1 MSVKAD
7 ELGSVSSLLRRRLSS
22 GEISVTDQEIWD
34 WLQRVA
40 LEFDNLRSANTKLAT
55 RVRELERLMDGAGA
69 LSDDELLSELPS
81 RMMRALQTAQEV
93 SDEIVRR
100 ARARASQLLEQAT
113 QETEAL
119 RRKVE
124 ADARDAL
131 QRANEEAEAQL
142 EDARER
148 GHEMLSEAR
157 TLRARV
163 LADLDAQR
171 SGMERDVRRM
181 QVTRRD
187 LLEVLASVQEAL
199 ESAEMKPPA
208 APSAPTPEPASPP
221 PARKAPARSTA
232 ASKSTIVDWRKK
244 PARKPST
251 PTRSRSGQGGTT
263 RKGTSAGSGD
273 YAPAAGG

>member
-1 MSVKAD
+1 MAVKAD
-7 ELGSVSSLLRRRLSS
+7 ELASVSALLRRRLSS

-40 LEFDNLRSANTKLAT
+40 AEFDNLRSANSKLTT
-55 RVRELERLMDGAGA
+55 RVRDLERLLDGAGG

-113 QETEAL
+113 KETEAL

-124 ADARDAL
+124 SDARETL
-131 QRANEEAEAQL
+131 QRATEEAQAQM

-148 GHEMLSEAR
+148 GHEMLAEAR

-171 SGMERDVRRM
+171 SNMERDVRRM
-181 QVTRRD
+181 QVTRRE

-208 APSAPTPEPASPP
+208 APPAEEEPNAAPT
-221 PARKAPARSTA
+221 RKAPARQPA
-232 ASKSTIVDWRKK
+232 PKPTIVDWRKK
-244 PARKPST
+244 PPRRAAAPR
-251 PTRSRSGQGGTT
+251 TRTSQSGGTRRGSGT
-263 RKGTSAGSGD
+263 GTSD
-273 YAPAAGG
+273 FAPAAGG

>member
-1 MSVKAD
+1 MSVRSD
-7 ELGSVSSLLRRRLSS
+7 ELGSVTTLLRRRLSS
-22 GEISVTDQEIWD
+22 GEISVTNQEIWD

-93 SDEIVRR
+93 SEEIVRR

-113 QETEAL
+113 QESEAL
-119 RRKVE
+119 RRKME
-124 ADARDAL
+124 NDARETL
-131 QRANEEAEAQL
+131 QHATEEAEAQL

-148 GHEMLSEAR
+148 GQEMLAEAR

-171 SGMERDVRRM
+171 SNMERDVRRM
-181 QVTRRD
+181 QATRRE

-208 APSAPTPEPASPP
+208 PPVAPPAPPEAGPP
-221 PARKAPARSTA
+221 PARKPATRTVS
-232 ASKSTIVDWRKK
+232 SKPAIVDWRKK
-244 PARKPST
+244 PPRRTTST
-251 PTRSRSGQGGTT
+251 TRSRTGQNGST
-263 RKGTSAGSGD
+263 RKGPAAGASD
-273 YAPAAGG
+273 FAPAAGG

>member
-1 MSVKAD
+1 MSVRSD
-7 ELGSVSSLLRRRLSS
+7 ELGSVTTLLRRRLSS

-40 LEFDNLRSANTKLAT
+40 MEFDNLRSSNTKLAT

-93 SDEIVRR
+93 SEEIVRR

-124 ADARDAL
+124 SDARETL
-131 QRANEEAEAQL
+131 QRASEEADAQL

-148 GHEMLSEAR
+148 GHEMLAEAK

-171 SGMERDVRRM
+171 SNMERDVRRM
-181 QVTRRD
+181 QATRRE
-187 LLEVLASVQEAL
+187 LLEVLASVQAAL
-199 ESAEMKPPA
+199 ESAEMKPPV
-208 APSAPTPEPASPP
+208 APTAPPEAEVGPP
-221 PARKAPARSTA
+221 PGRKPAARTVS
-232 ASKSTIVDWRKK
+232 SKPTIVDWRKK
-244 PARKPST
+244 PPRRTTST
-251 PTRSRSGQGGTT
+251 PRSRTGQNGGT
-263 RKGTSAGSGD
+263 RKGSAAGTSD
-273 YAPAAGG
+273 FAPAAGG